1 MDHRPVLPVLNQP
14 VHLSG
19 ALLEFLARRIRLR
32 SESLL
37 APLGLRPRHFVAMTV
52 LRERGGSAQQALAK
66 TLDMDGTNIVGLLN
80 DLEAEGLIE
89 RRRSPED
96 RRRHIVELTESGIER
111 LARAEFAIAAAE
123 DEVLGALEPDQR
135 EALYSMLQ
143 QALNG
148 EACRAEESC

>member
-1 MDHRPVLPVLNQP
+1 MDPLPVLNQP

-37 APLGLRPRHFVAMTV
+37 APLGLRTRHFVAMTV
-52 LRERGGSAQQALAK
+52 LRERGGSAQQVLAK
-66 TLDMDGTNIVGLLN
+66 TLDMDGTNVVGLLN
-80 DLEAEGLIE
+80 DLEADGLIE

-96 RRRHIVELTESGIER
+96 RRRHIVELTEAGIER

-123 DEVLGALEPDQR
+123 NEVLAALGPEQR
-135 EALYSMLQ
+135 EALHGMLQ